1 MLARISDRRYDK
13 YSTAMLR
20 LLQRRNERMASFQNG
35 DGTGVAPNKSDSVS
49 KVLEAMLRDDILPK
63 NLKYEIASWVLGS
76 LMQYPLASDEEM
88 RKRIEREFDSIEPCD
103 FIPFQRLEDAQLNV
117 TNMEDEVK
125 SVGLNAPFHV

>member
-1 MLARISDRRYDK
+1 MLACIIDRRYDK

-35 DGTGVAPNKSDSVS
+35 DGTGVAPNKSDNVS

-88 RKRIEREFDSIEPCD
+88 RIRIEREFDSIEPCD

-125 SVGLNAPFHV
+125 SVGLKA

>member
-1 MLARISDRRYDK
+1 
-13 YSTAMLR
+13 MLR

-35 DGTGVAPNKSDSVS
+35 DGTGVVPNKSDNVS